1 LPGPSSTK
9 VVDHLIGAMVAACRA
24 EAGLSQKQLA
34 AKTGISVADLK
45 LHEAGT
51 ERIPASALMKVAQ
64 ALGTPV
70 SYFFGAIEIVDCTGL
85 DGSRSASL
93 GPADCVRV
101 IEVFS
106 QFHSPQAFEAAMSVA
121 RTIAVLEDSLRGG
134 AVSSPDDDALPPQSQ
149 ASS

>member
-1 LPGPSSTK
+1 M
-9 VVDHLIGAMVAACRA
+9 VDHLIGAMVAACRV

-34 AKTGISVADLK
+34 AKTGLSLADLK

-64 ALGTPV
+64 ALDTPV
-70 SYFFGAIEIVDCTGL
+70 SYFFSAIDIADCTGL
-85 DGSRSASL
+85 NGSRSANI
-93 GPADCVRV
+93 GPSDCVRV

-106 QFHSPQAFEAAMSVA
+106 QFRSPQAFEAAMSIA
-121 RTIAVLEDSLRGG
+121 RTIAVLEDAMRGG
-134 AVSSPDDDALPPQSQ
+134 KVSSPDGDGLPPQSP